1 MHGVTDDD
9 DDDDDGAVGVIRTS
23 AGTED
28 LPCELVTGDA
38 WIHEE
43 LLGLRFQ
50 ISPHSFFQVALL
62 SRFCHIHFRRNM
74 ALKLLIQM
82 MTLCGRAALR
92 VRLLP
97 K

>member
-1 MHGVTDDD
+1 MGQ
-9 DDDDDGAVGVIRTS
+9 RTS

-50 ISPHSFFQVALL
+50 ISPHSFFQTNTEAAEVLYSSVGEWAQLDHDSTVL
-62 SRFCHIHFRRNM
+62 DVC
-74 ALKLLIQM
+74 
-82 MTLCGRAALR
+82 CGTGTIGISLA
-92 VRLLP
+92 